1 MDQKTMKSGFGLLA
15 EKVCNNRV
23 SEAFWAQVTGRENSD
38 PHLRFDRV
46 LSQRIAT
53 YVSESIDEGGRTE
66 EMDQRWSVLDR
77 LVDSVPSLLF
87 RLVSDWSLVTESGP
101 SSRHL
106 LMGVL
111 SSLIWQ
117 EPESQA
123 HIDAFLADID
133 PRMSIKELNA
143 RLIQKTAGKLPVPQ
157 VVYRDFMIMA
167 GAPFNLVKTDDL
179 AERIEN
185 LFYFDAL
192 IQFLLTYYFD
202 LFCRAKTET
211 VIGYVHIIFLRLF
224 SALKQQEKKYWDQYP
239 DKEKERQRLT
249 ELIEEDA
256 PDSRHPFLRKT
267 AFSSIELYNPL
278 FTGFAGKGP
287 TVIENRYQQRMSS
300 FLSLSVISMS
310 LLLDSLLMLKGE
322 VSVLA
327 LLKQL
332 RQNNE
337 PKLKQLAAYLG
348 AEKQKGHQ
356 MLTQLVIRFLV
367 DKPAVEETKREV
379 TPELVENQKPDAGS
393 SVTKAQIAGYLE
405 ERLLKLHEQGGIEGD
420 TAQNQIGDFLTS
432 ICGGLAQILTN
443 ENMDLQGVDAFVK
456 QIEPEIREM
465 SALGMLARE
474 EKEGFLEQI
483 SQRAEKFVA
492 DRSATPAEPASDTAE
507 TTDPFFQQEIIPIGF
522 EKKAPKIPIGIFFRF
537 PFAREGGRSEDP
549 FSQHLRYLEE
559 AVKQSLLTESQLA
572 EIRSRLPDLPRL
584 NYRKTY
590 DIYPFNRF
598 DETILLIVF
607 SLWRN
612 GALDNLLDGEGAD
625 D

>member
-1 MDQKTMKSGFGLLA
+1 MESGFTLLMK
-15 EKVCNNRV
+15 KVCNNRV
-23 SEAFWAQVTGRENSD
+23 SEAFWAQVTGRENRD
-38 PHLRFDRV
+38 PHLSFERV

-53 YVSESIDEGGRTE
+53 YFPETVDEGGRDE
-66 EMDQRWSVLDR
+66 VMDQRWSVLDR

-111 SSLIWQ
+111 SSLVWQ

-133 PRMSIKELNA
+133 PRMSIKELSA
-143 RLIQKTAGKLPVPQ
+143 RLIQKTAGKIPVPQ
-157 VVYRDFMIMA
+157 AVYRDFMIMA
-167 GAPFNLVKTDDL
+167 GAPFKLAKTDDL

-192 IQFLLTYYFD
+192 VQFLLTYYFD

-224 SALKQQEKKYWDQYP
+224 SAIKQQEKQYWDQYP
-239 DKEKERQRLT
+239 EKERERQLLT
-249 ELIEEDA
+249 ELVEADS
-256 PDSRHPFLRKT
+256 PDSRHPFLRNT
-267 AFSSIELYNPL
+267 AFKSIELYNPL
-278 FTGFAGKGP
+278 FTGFAGKGS
-287 TVIENRYQQRMSS
+287 TVIENRYQQRLSG
-300 FLSLSVISMS
+300 FLSLSVVSMS
-310 LLLDSLLMLKGE
+310 LLLDSLLLLKGE
-322 VSVLA
+322 ESVLA

-332 RQNNE
+332 RDSSE
-337 PKLKQLAAYLG
+337 PKLKQLAAFLG
-348 AEKQKGHQ
+348 AEKQKGHKILAQ
-356 MLTQLVIRFLV
+356 IVMRFLT
-367 DKPAVEETKREV
+367 DKPAREETERKS
-379 TPELVENQKPDAGS
+379 TPEQVEIQKPDAES

-405 ERLLKLHEQGGIEGD
+405 DRLLKLHEQAGIKVE
-420 TAQNQIGDFLTS
+420 TTQNQIGDFLTS
-432 ICGGLAQILTN
+432 ICGGLAQILAN
-443 ENMDLQGVDAFVK
+443 GNMDLQEVDEYIK
-456 QIEPEIREM
+456 QIEPEIKEM

-474 EKEGFLEQI
+474 EKEAFLAQM
-483 SQRAEKFVA
+483 SQRAEKFMEG
-492 DRSATPAEPASDTAE
+492 RSSTPEESAPDTAE

-522 EKKAPKIPIGIFFRF
+522 EKGAPKIPIGIFFRF
-537 PFAREGGRSEDP
+537 PFAREDGKPEDP
-549 FSQHLRYLEE
+549 FSQHFRYLEE

-590 DIYPFNRF
+590 DIYPLNRF

-612 GALDNLLDGEGAD
+612 GALDNLLAGKAAGD
-625 D
+625 